1 MSKKT
6 LFAEMKKEMPRGRF
20 VYLTLVLP
28 LYALLVLGAAIAAIF
43 LMDTGEQNGVPVLAI
58 FLAFA
63 LVCTVIVIAWHFALK
78 AKAKERELARYAYL
92 LNTPQPFEEETLAVG
107 SVEEEGVCYTL
118 SKEGIKAEWALEEGE
133 EQVFD
138 EVQENAFFAAWQDT
152 EFALASQSRWDRVY
166 LALAVIPF
174 DPSGE
179 EEFLPPMIL
188 PMDEK
193 LYAAMHAFGL
203 QDKLEADWAYL
214 QYNPQNAF
222 KQILRYGYVKRLYNR
237 DTGKELDEKELFER

>member
-1 MSKKT
+1 MSTRT
-6 LFAEMKKEMPRGRF
+6 LFSEMKKEMPRGRF

-28 LYALLVLGAAIAAIF
+28 LYALLVLGGAVAAIF
-43 LMDTGEQNGVPVLAI
+43 LMNTGEKNGVPVLAI

-63 LVCTVIVIAWHFALK
+63 LLCTIIVIVWNFTLK
-78 AKAKERELARYAYL
+78 AKAKQRELARYGYL
-92 LNTPQPFEEETLAVG
+92 FTTPRSFEDETLVVG
-107 SVEEEGVCYTL
+107 NVEEEGVSYTL

-138 EVQENAFFAAWQDT
+138 EVQENAFFAAWQDA

-179 EEFLPPMIL
+179 EEYLPPMIL
-188 PMDEK
+188 PMEEK
-193 LYAAMHAFGL
+193 LFAALHAFGL
-203 QDKLEADWAYL
+203 QDKLETDWLYL
-214 QYNPQNAF
+214 QYNPKDAF
-222 KQILRYGYVKRLYNR
+222 KQILKYGYVKRLYDR
-237 DTGKELDEKELFER
+237 DTGKELDENELEQP